1 MRFKNLEVEK
11 VFRKISGSFNDW
23 FLFFFSI
30 ERKWSAYIRE
40 TKWNLLPGRSKSCK
54 KASPYFFSRFL
65 PSLMSCRWEKRYKSQ
80 YFKKHTYKKRK
91 SWNVSY
97 RHTHPPLEL
106 LLEILIFRYIHVLL
120 ALQRR
125 ITYAYVL
132 FLHYFYQNLL
142 IIFGKIFLY
151 NNLTYLV

>member
-23 FLFFFSI
+23 FNFRSSENGLRIFVRQNEICHRDEVNLVKKRLRIFF
-30 ERKWSAYIRE
+30 
-40 TKWNLLPGRSKSCK
+40 P
-54 KASPYFFSRFL
+54 RFL

-97 RHTHPPLEL
+97 RHTHPPLGL
-106 LLEILIFRYIHVLL
+106 LLKILIFRYIHVLL
-120 ALQRR
+120 ALQRP
-125 ITYAYVL
+125 IFSL
-132 FLHYFYQNLL
+132 FLSKFVDNLVKYFC
-142 IIFGKIFLY
+142 IPI
-151 NNLTYLV
+151 